1 MEPHDIVIYWDASAI
16 LSALFTDRYSDT
28 AQTWAHQTGLH
39 LMSTLAYAETC
50 AVIARIQRQR
60 LAAEVLTQA
69 AQEALDTGPWRR
81 VTAWPAWHLLG
92 VLAKQWSLRGA
103 DLWHL
108 ATAKTLLTELPELQL
123 LTFDARL
130 QTAAEGER
138 LVGKLRPECGSGQ
151 SV

>member
-1 MEPHDIVIYWDASAI
+1 MESHDAVIYWDASAI
-16 LSALFTDRYSDT
+16 LSALFTDRHSDE
-28 AQTWAHQTGLH
+28 AQAWAHRTGLH

-60 LAAEVLTQA
+60 LAADVLMQA
-69 AQEALDTGPWRR
+69 AREALDSGPWRR

-92 VLAKQWSLRGA
+92 SLAKQWPLRGA

-108 ATAKTLLTELPELQL
+108 ATAKTLLNELPELQL

-130 QTAAEGER
+130 QIAAEGER
-138 LVGKLRPECGSGQ
+138 LVGELGAE
-151 SV
+151 